1 MSIKVIGITGGIG
14 CGKST
19 VAKLIAEAGFEVIET
34 DELAKEII
42 NNNNDVKNK
51 IKEAFGTEAFNS
63 NGSLNTKFIS
73 SIVFNENDTEYKALT
88 KLNQIVHLP
97 VIEEMINRIDALEQK
112 GINKVFVESALIY
125 EVELEQGFDYIIAVD
140 CPEEKVIQR
149 LKDKYHMSEKEI
161 LLRMKSQIPSSQK
174 AQLADFVINNYGSTD
189 ELKKSVDFLL
199 HIL

>member
-88 KLNQIVHLP
+88 KLNQIVHPP

-199 HIL
+199 SIL

>member
-88 KLNQIVHLP
+88 KLNQIVHPP

-189 ELKKSVDFLL
+189 DLKKSVDFLL
-199 HIL
+199 SIL